1 MMQKLSRCLAVAL
14 AMVLVPVA
22 VAEAQ
27 PKTPADYFREGEEH
41 YNIGNFE
48 EAIKAFQ
55 EGYRLEPVETK
66 KAVYVYN
73 IAQSY
78 RLMGGQCAKAQF
90 AYKRFLAIKERDT
103 AKPLAPKTREV
114 VEGYIRE
121 LETCARA
128 EDAAAKR
135 PPEAPPEDPKPQPKP
150 DEVAVKPQPEPEPE
164 PEIEVVEQS
173 DGTPRLLSA
182 RLVGG
187 GAAIQAGTLEIPVQ
201 ATAAL
206 LAGYPIR
213 LGEKLTIEPGAGFTF
228 TPVPYI
234 NMVTNEEQQSAM
246 TAIVANAGLAYQVAE
261 KISVR
266 GDLGAGILMFSGV
279 SGSPF
284 TKGAPTSGSLVMPH
298 VRIGL
303 SADYAITPNLL
314 ATATP
319 IAFSYSPPKE
329 GLRDDIKAITAIDF
343 MIGLG
348 YRM

>member
-1 MMQKLSRCLAVAL
+1 MMQKLSRCLAVVF
-14 AMVLVPVA
+14 AMALVPSIA
-22 VAEAQ
+22 DAQ
-27 PKTPADYFREGEEH
+27 PKTPGDYFKEGEEQ
-41 YNIGNFE
+41 YNLGNFDA
-48 EAIKAFQ
+48 AIKAFQ
-55 EGYRLEPVETK
+55 EGFRLEPVESK
-66 KAVYVYN
+66 KAVYLYN
-73 IAQSY
+73 IAQTY
-78 RLMGGQCAKAQF
+78 RQMGNNCAKAQF
-90 AYKRFLAIKERDT
+90 FYKRFLELKERDT
-103 AKPLAPKTREV
+103 VKPLSQRTRDT

-135 PPEAPPEDPKPQPKP
+135 PPEAPPDDPKPEPKP
-150 DEVAVKPQPEPEPE
+150 DVVAVKPQPETEPDPEL
-164 PEIEVVEQS
+164 EVVKTT
-173 DGTPRLLSA
+173 DGSPRLLSA

-187 GAAIQAGTLEIPVQ
+187 GAAIQAGTLEIPLQ

-213 LGEKLTIEPGAGFTF
+213 LNEKMTIEPGAGFTF

-234 NMVTNEEQQSAM
+234 NMVTNEEQQSAL
-246 TAIVANAGLAYQVAE
+246 TAIVANAGLAYQMME

-266 GDLGAGILMFSGV
+266 GDVGAGILMFSGV

-319 IAFSYSPPKE
+319 IAFSYSPPKD